1 MPTSLESADAIV
13 VGAGHN
19 GLVAANLLADAGWD
33 VLVLEAAAGPGGAVR
48 SSAPAPGFVSDL
60 GSAFYPLGV
69 ASPVL
74 RALTLERYG
83 LRWRHA
89 PDVLAHV
96 FPDGRA
102 AVLNRDPEQTAA
114 SVAEFAAPDA
124 DHWLTLYHQWRQLD
138 DQMLAALF
146 TPFPP
151 VRPTARLLR
160 RLGLGGALRLAR
172 RMLLPARRL
181 GEELFEGEGAR
192 ALLAGCTLHTDL
204 TLEEPGGG
212 LYGWLLTMLGQQYG
226 FPVPEGG
233 AGQLAQ
239 ALARRALDRGVRL
252 LYGLPVDR
260 IAVARGRAL
269 GVRTR
274 GGEWWRARQ
283 AVLAD
288 VPAPALYQ
296 QLVDPAQL
304 PGRLV
309 TDLARFRWDAA
320 TVKIDWAL
328 SGPVPW
334 INPAAATAGTVHI
347 GGTVA
352 DLSRYAAALARD
364 EVPFEPFLVV
374 GQLTTAD
381 PTRSPAGTESLW
393 TYTHLPQSAV
403 TAGAVE
409 RHIERI
415 EATLEAYAP
424 GLRALVVDRR
434 ISGPEELE
442 GFNPNLVGGAIG
454 GGTAALYQQ
463 LVFRPVPGLGR
474 ADTPV
479 DRLYLASSSAHPGPG
494 VHGGPGANAARAALA
509 RQRTVTGSLYRAGVS
524 SAHRLIY

>member
-1 MPTSLESADAIV
+1 
-13 VGAGHN
+13 
-19 GLVAANLLADAGWD
+19 
-33 VLVLEAAAGPGGAVR
+33 
-48 SSAPAPGFVSDL
+48 
-60 GSAFYPLGV
+60 
-69 ASPVL
+69 
-74 RALTLERYG
+74 
-83 LRWRHA
+83 
-89 PDVLAHV
+89 
-96 FPDGRA
+96 
-102 AVLNRDPEQTAA
+102 
-114 SVAEFAAPDA
+114 
-124 DHWLTLYHQWRQLD
+124 RQLD

-403 TAGAVE
+403 
-409 RHIERI
+409 
-415 EATLEAYAP
+415 
-424 GLRALVVDRR
+424 
-434 ISGPEELE
+434 
-442 GFNPNLVGGAIG
+442 
-454 GGTAALYQQ
+454 
-463 LVFRPVPGLGR
+463 
-474 ADTPV
+474 
-479 DRLYLASSSAHPGPG
+479 
-494 VHGGPGANAARAALA
+494 
-509 RQRTVTGSLYRAGVS
+509 
-524 SAHRLIY
+524 